1 MAKPLAAYIDAA
13 IRAANIPIDGV
24 SVPDEDR
31 TTWRV
36 QPSSLQAK
44 AQPIIDAF
52 VMPTAAQVLDEDAQ
66 RDVSDKKLQA
76 VALALWEAIPNPIL
90 TKAQMKART
99 VAIYKTLL

>member
-1 MAKPLAAYIDAA
+1 MVKPLAAYIDAA

-24 SVPDEDR
+24 SMPDEDR

-36 QPSSLQAK
+36 QPSSLQAR

-52 VMPTAAQVLDEDAQ
+52 VMPTAAQVLDENAQ

-76 VALALWEAIPNPIL
+76 VALALWESIPNPIL
-90 TKAQMKART
+90 TKAQMKAR
-99 VAIYKTLL
+99 AIQIYKAL